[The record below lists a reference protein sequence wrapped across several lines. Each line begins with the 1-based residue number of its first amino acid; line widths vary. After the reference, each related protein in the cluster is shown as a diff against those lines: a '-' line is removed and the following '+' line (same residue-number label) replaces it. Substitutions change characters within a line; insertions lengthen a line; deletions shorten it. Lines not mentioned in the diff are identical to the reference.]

1 MRMTTVVRGV
11 APGGDPTDVEDGAAD
26 RSGDDP
32 RARSARWRARRPDPL
47 VWGPAGLALLVA
59 LGFVLVNTA
68 YNQGR
73 FSPPLDD
80 VYIHLQYARQIG
92 LGHFLEYQT
101 GQPPSTGASS
111 LLYVLVLGAASALGA
126 PDGLLL
132 YVAVGSGVL
141 CTVATTVL
149 VAHLGRAVASRW
161 VGAAAAVFTALCGPF
176 LWGATSGMEV
186 GLVAALAAA
195 TVLAFALEQPT
206 GRFRV
211 TPVVG
216 VLLVL
221 TRPEGLVLV
230 SALLV
235 GVTVTLV
242 RACRRR
248 TLPIVTAAVTATWC
262 ALPLV
267 AALGQRLLYRA
278 LTGSSENNGVLAK
291 SWLYQPLG
299 SPIEVADRMA
309 TSAREAVATYGGLG
323 DVGIVAPG
331 TLLLAA
337 VGLAALALDRPRH
350 RVLAGALALGLLG
363 IVVADSTLMT
373 ALWQNGR
380 YMTPFLP
387 LVMLLVVLGTRT
399 LGRAVP
405 RAEQRHAVVAGLV
418 GVVVLV
424 AAVSVP
430 TWALR
435 SAQQGAGIREAAL
448 SPALWLRGNTPPGAR
463 IGVND
468 VGATAYFSDRTV
480 VDLIGLTTNGLAIPS
495 VEGTGALY
503 EALARMPAD
512 QRPTY
517 FSVFPDFVDVDFE
530 AMSAAG
536 VLSKKPLTTFE
547 THSPVRDEALGGVC
561 QANGGCKETDVWT
574 TDWSVVGSGD
584 RPEAPVPGRVVDAV
598 NVGDLADEAAHG
610 YGVDRAL
617 VGMKAPTILRGKD
630 APGGRRVVDSGR
642 EVVGGEHFTM
652 RGLTPGRPVTLTT
665 RVEAREPLVDR
676 NTQAGV
682 VAVGVDGRPAG
693 DWKFPTDATS
703 WVQASVVLPGDLITA
718 SEVTVTLGPRQ
729 PYLQPYPDYRSF
741 HYWASQ

>member
-1 MRMTTVVRGV
+1 MTTVAREVVSDARTGREEAPAPSGYGRREGPVRRRG
-11 APGGDPTDVEDGAAD
+11 
-26 RSGDDP
+26 
-32 RARSARWRARRPDPL
+32 RRPDPF
-47 VWGPAGLALLVA
+47 VWGPAGLASVVA
-59 LGFVLVNTA
+59 LGFVVVNTA

-111 LLYVLVLGAASALGA
+111 LLYVLVLGSAFALGA
-126 PDGLLL
+126 QGGLLL
-132 YVAVGSGVL
+132 YAAVGFGVL
-141 CTVATTVL
+141 CAVATTVL
-149 VAHLGRAVASRW
+149 VAHLGRTVASRA
-161 VGAAAAVFTALCGPF
+161 VGAVAAMFTALCGPF
-176 LWGATSGMEV
+176 LWGTTSGMEV
-186 GLVAALAAA
+186 GLVSALAVG
-195 TVLAFALEQPT
+195 TVLAFAREQPT
-206 GRFRV
+206 ARFRA

-216 VLLVL
+216 MFLVL
-221 TRPEGLVLV
+221 ARPEGLVLV
-230 SALLV
+230 AAISVAV
-235 GVTVTLV
+235 AVTLV
-242 RACRRR
+242 QAFRRGR
-248 TLPIVTAAVTATWC
+248 LGIAAAAGAAAWC

-267 AALGQRLLYRA
+267 VALGQRLLYRA
-278 LTGSSENNGVLAK
+278 LTGSAENNGVLAK

-299 SPIEVADRMA
+299 SPIEVVDRMA
-309 TSAREAVATYGGLG
+309 TNARETVSTYGGLDG
-323 DVGIVAPG
+323 VGIVAPG

-337 VGLAALALDRPRH
+337 LGLAALAFDRPRH
-350 RVLAGALALGLLG
+350 RTLAGVLAPGLLG
-363 IVVADSTLMT
+363 IVLADSTLMT

-380 YMTPFLP
+380 YMSPFLP
-387 LVMLLVVLGTRT
+387 LVLLLVVLGMRT

-405 RAEQRHAVVAGLV
+405 RPEQSRVVVIGIV
-418 GVVVLV
+418 GVVVLI

-448 SPALWLRGNTPPGAR
+448 SPAMWLRGNTPPDAR

-468 VGATAYFSDRTV
+468 VGATAYFSDRRV
-480 VDLIGLTTNGLAIPS
+480 VDLIGLTTNGLATPS

-517 FSVFPDFVDVDFE
+517 FSVFKQFMDVDFE

-536 VLSKKPLTTFE
+536 VLSKKPLTTFK
-547 THSPVRDEALGGVC
+547 TRSPIRDVALGGVC
-561 QANGGCKETDVWT
+561 QSNGGCEETDVWAA
-574 TDWSVVGSGD
+574 DWSVVGSGD
-584 RPEAPVPGRVVDAV
+584 RPEAPVPGRIVDRV
-598 NVGDLADEAAHG
+598 NVGDLTDEAAHG

-630 APGGRRVVDSGR
+630 GPDGRRVVDSGR
-642 EVVGGEHFTM
+642 DLVGGEHFTL
-652 RGLTPGRPVTLTT
+652 RGLTPGLPVTLTS

-682 VAVGVDGRPAG
+682 VAVGVDGRAAG
-693 DWKFPTDATS
+693 GWRFPTDATS
-703 WVQASVVLPGDLITA
+703 WVQTSMVLPGNVITA
-718 SEVTVTLGPRQ
+718 SEVTVTVGPRQ
-729 PYLQPYPDYRSF
+729 PYLQPYPAYRSF